1 VVVGE
6 AVPLRVAVIGALR
19 VESPGGEA
27 RVGGARRRGVLVR
40 LLASPNRA
48 APTDLLVE
56 DIWEG
61 DSPAAA
67 PSTPQRR
74 LSALRQL
81 HSPDRLSIGESGHWA
96 RLGPAELDALV
107 DDDTAQA
114 RTHITEGSLRA
125 SPGAFEQA
133 QRRWR
138 GSPLAD
144 AVSRN
149 LPIFW
154 PV

>member
-1 VVVGE
+1 M
-6 AVPLRVAVIGALR
+6 PLLVAVIGALR
-19 VESPGGEA
+19 VASPGGKA
-27 RVGGARRRGVLVR
+27 RVGGAQRRGVLVR

-56 DIWEG
+56 DIWDG

-67 PSTPQRR
+67 TSTRQRH

-96 RLGPAELDALV
+96 RLGPAELDAALCEE
-107 DDDTAQA
+107 DTTQA
-114 RTHITEGSLRA
+114 RTHITEGSLPA
-125 SPGAFEQA
+125 SLDALEQA
-133 QRRWR
+133 LGRWR
-138 GSPLAD
+138 GSPIAD

-149 LPIFW
+149 VPIFW

>member
-1 VVVGE
+1 
-6 AVPLRVAVIGALR
+6 
-19 VESPGGEA
+19 
-27 RVGGARRRGVLVR
+27 VR

-48 APTDLLVE
+48 APTDLLFE
-56 DIWEG
+56 HIWEG

-67 PSTPQRR
+67 TSTRQRR

-81 HSPDRLSIGESGHWA
+81 HGPDRLSIGDSGHRA
-96 RLGPAELDALV
+96 RLGPAELDAALFE
-107 DDDTAQA
+107 DDTAQA

-125 SPGAFEQA
+125 SVDALKQA
-133 QRRWR
+133 LGRLP
-138 GSPLAD
+138 GSPIAD
-144 AVSRN
+144 AVSRD